1 MMCLQRSSRVASPV
15 SVVVQNTDDLFVGK
29 IVSFWG
35 YLHIAYEDI
44 TNIGIGGS
52 TWERNIDYI

>member
-1 MMCLQRSSRVASPV
+1 MASPV